1 MELIR
6 GGMSLQEAA
15 SHLGITHNTVAEWV
29 KQQAETAKPE
39 DKEAASRLIIA
50 RAIQRG
56 QASALC
62 DGGGSVCI
70 RGIIRINER
79 TEF

>member
-1 MELIR
+1 MKLIR

-39 DKEAASRLIIA
+39 DKEAKS
-50 RAIQRG
+50 G
-56 QASALC
+56 
-62 DGGGSVCI
+62 
-70 RGIIRINER
+70 
-79 TEF
+79 